1 MKISKTVIAAAVAAS
16 LVLAG
21 PLAANAK
28 NSRPTPSPSA
38 SASATP
44 EPISK
49 NVEKHDK
56 KAIQDAR
63 KSAGDLQK
71 KLDKI
76 ALSSTDQAALTAWQ
90 DAVAAWKLA
99 NADALAARKVI
110 EKTLHDS
117 VKAADKAVHDAQG
130 AVKTAQKALSV
141 VKVGGDA
148 AAIAS
153 AQTDVNNAITVA
165 NAARAT
171 REQVRTDALKAYND
185 AISAL
190 GALPEK
196 PAKPVLGSGTGLGSD
211 KGKNKDSNKKNH

>member
-1 MKISKTVIAAAVAAS
+1 MKISKTLVAITVAAS
-16 LVLAG
+16 LVLSG
-21 PLAANAK
+21 SIAASAK

-49 NVEKHDK
+49 NVDKHDK

-63 KSAGDLQK
+63 KTAGDLQK

-76 ALSSTDQAALTAWQ
+76 ALSTTDAAAIAAWQ
-90 DAVAAWKLA
+90 DAVAAWKAA

-110 EKTLHDS
+110 EKTLHDA
-117 VKAADKAVHDAQG
+117 VKASDKAVHDAQD
-130 AVKTAQKALSV
+130 AVKVAQKALSV
-141 VKVGGDA
+141 AKVGGDA
-148 AAIAS
+148 GPYSPAQFAVNSAINDA
-153 AQTDVNNAITVA
+153 NNA
-165 NAARAT
+165 AT

-190 GALPEK
+190 GALPAK
-196 PAKPVLGSGTGLGSD
+196 PAKPVLGTGTGLGSD
-211 KGKNKDSNKKNH
+211 HGKNKGSNKKHH